1 MIVKME
7 NTITKWRFASVVL
20 RRAVRILFSRNKQ
33 IKLLTLEYPK
43 QYIFRNSYVV
53 FRYSFRNVLWLSFG
67 GHRTTNPEFAVF
79 NLPNLPTDFSLTAYG
94 LFRRNHYTIRLR
106 PSLEFD
112 STRFSTSVHSTKVE
126 VSPQQLKSVGN
137 PGPEIRITPIRPVSA
152 TPVANFP
159 EVTFLPAMYY
169 NQNDFI

>member
-1 MIVKME
+1 MK
-7 NTITKWRFASVVL
+7 NTIPKWRFISVVL
-20 RRAVRILFSRNKQ
+20 RRAVRILFRRNKK
-33 IKLLTLEYPK
+33 IKLLKLEYPK
-43 QYIFRNSYVV
+43 QYVFRNSYVV

-67 GHRTTNPEFAVF
+67 GHRTTHPEFAVF
-79 NLPNLPTDFSLTAYG
+79 NLPNLPTDFSITAYG

-106 PSLEFD
+106 PSMELD
-112 STRFSTSVHSTKVE
+112 SSRFSTSIQSPKLK

-137 PGPEIRITPIRPVSA
+137 SEPEIRATSIRLVPA

-159 EVTFLPAMYY
+159 EVTFLPAISY